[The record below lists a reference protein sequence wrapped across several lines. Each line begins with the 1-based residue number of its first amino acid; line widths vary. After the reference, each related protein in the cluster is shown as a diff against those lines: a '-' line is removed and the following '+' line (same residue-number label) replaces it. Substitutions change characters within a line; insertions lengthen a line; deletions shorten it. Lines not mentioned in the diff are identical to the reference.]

1 MARPRSADHGI
12 KRRAILDRSA
22 KLFAQNGYDRT
33 SMAEVASACGVSK
46 ALLYHYYASKE
57 TLLFDILSVHLQE
70 LLDATQAVDKS
81 LPPRER
87 LRALV
92 GALLDAYRD
101 ADQQHKIQINEMARL
116 PPERQ
121 KALIAME
128 RDLVAIFAAAIADV
142 LPAIGRSKTLLKPVT
157 MSLFGMLNWHYMWF
171 REGGTMSREDYA
183 DLATTVLVEGAQAL
197 SPSSSLPPRS
207 GGEGRRERSERRGGG
222 LPVPRAA
229 VRNRN

>member
-1 MARPRSADHGI
+1 MARPRSADHDI

-22 KLFAQNGYDRT
+22 ALFAQNGYDRT
-33 SMAEVASACGVSK
+33 AMAEVASACGVSK

-70 LLDATQAVDKS
+70 LLDATQAVDRS

-101 ADQQHKIQINEMARL
+101 ADHQHKIQINEMAKL
-116 PPERQ
+116 PAERR
-121 KALIAME
+121 KILIGME
-128 RDLVAIFAAAIADV
+128 RALVATFAEAIAAV

-171 REGGTMSREDYA
+171 REDGAMSRSDYA
-183 DLATTVLVEGAQAL
+183 DLATTVLIEGAQAL
-197 SPSSSLPPRS
+197 SAPAQTKV
-207 GGEGRRERSERRGGG
+207 RR
-222 LPVPRAA
+222 RA
-229 VRNRN
+229 

>member
-1 MARPRSADHGI
+1 MARPRSADHDI
-12 KRRAILDRSA
+12 KRRAILDHSA

-33 SMAEVASACGVSK
+33 AMAEVAAACGVSK

-70 LLDATQAVDKS
+70 LLDAAQAVDTS

-101 ADQQHKIQINEMARL
+101 ADQQHKIQINEMSKL

-121 KALIAME
+121 KALIGME
-128 RDLVAIFAAAIADV
+128 RDLVAVFAAAISDV

-197 SPSSSLPPRS
+197 SVPLVAKAK
-207 GGEGRRERSERRGGG
+207 RR
-222 LPVPRAA
+222 A
-229 VRNRN
+229 

>member
-1 MARPRSADHGI
+1 MARPRSADHDI
-12 KRRAILDRSA
+12 KRRAILERSA
-22 KLFAQNGYDRT
+22 ALFAQNGYDRT
-33 SMAEVASACGVSK
+33 AMAEVAAACGVSK

-70 LLDATQAVDKS
+70 LLDAANAVGTS

-101 ADQQHKIQINEMARL
+101 ADHEHKIQINEMTKL
-116 PPERQ
+116 PPERH
-121 KALIAME
+121 KVLIGME
-128 RDLVAIFAAAIADV
+128 RELVAVFAAAIAAV
-142 LPAIGRSKTLLKPVT
+142 LPAIGRSRTLLKPVT

-197 SPSSSLPPRS
+197 AAPAQAAKVRQ
-207 GGEGRRERSERRGGG
+207 
-222 LPVPRAA
+222 RA
-229 VRNRN
+229 

>member
-1 MARPRSADHGI
+1 MARPRSADHDI

-33 SMAEVASACGVSK
+33 AMAEVASACGVSK

-70 LLDATQAVDKS
+70 LIDATQAVDRS
-81 LPPRER
+81 LPPRAR

-101 ADQQHKIQINEMARL
+101 ADQEHKIQINEMAKL
-116 PPERQ
+116 PPERR

-128 RDLVAIFAAAIADV
+128 RELVAVFADAIAGV
-142 LPAIGRSKTLLKPVT
+142 LPAVGRSKTLLKPVT

-171 REGGTMSREDYA
+171 REDGAMSREDYA
-183 DLATTVLVEGAQAL
+183 DLATTVLIEGAQAL
-197 SPSSSLPPRS
+197 APAQMPKVK
-207 GGEGRRERSERRGGG
+207 RR
-222 LPVPRAA
+222 A
-229 VRNRN
+229 

>member
-1 MARPRSADHGI
+1 MARPRSADHAI

-57 TLLFDILSVHLQE
+57 TLLFDVLSVHLQE
-70 LLDATQAVDKS
+70 LLDATHAVDKS

-101 ADQQHKIQINEMARL
+101 ADQQHKIQINEMSKL
-116 PPERQ
+116 PPERL
-121 KALIAME
+121 KVLIGME
-128 RDLVAIFAAAIADV
+128 RDLVAVFADAIAQV

-183 DLATTVLVEGAQAL
+183 DLATTLLIEGAQAL
-197 SPSSSLPPRS
+197 APAAQS
-207 GGEGRRERSERRGGG
+207 RR
-222 LPVPRAA
+222 RA
-229 VRNRN
+229 